1 MVFWSCVPVIDLY
14 LICFVCVFSRNYAC
28 FGNFH
33 HKKEKTFFYRN
44 DLRKITSP
52 SFGDQ
57 NMCVSHLASVGS
69 KVEGTLGVRLS
80 ISPGKKTSLSLFYPL
95 GWCQRIHSGKLKKP

>member
-14 LICFVCVFSRNYAC
+14 LICCVLVVCVCVVSRNYAC
-28 FGNFH
+28 LGNFH
-33 HKKEKTFFYRN
+33 HKKVKTFFYRN
-44 DLRKITSP
+44 DLRKITPP

-57 NMCVSHLASVGS
+57 NMCVSHLASVSS

-80 ISPGKKTSLSLFYPL
+80 ISPGKKTSLSLF
-95 GWCQRIHSGKLKKP
+95 